1 MLGLGLA
8 RMVPLC
14 VHMGAKTYKDLVFW
28 QLCNELRQKVV
39 AITSR
44 EPAKSNRRFCD
55 HFREAISSACSGAA
69 EGFGRRTHAEFAQ
82 FMGIAR
88 GSVMETQDKL
98 DEALQSGYI
107 AQAEHDDMFHL
118 ANRAIGAATKLIVY
132 LEGGARYPRRASRS
146 PSRPTR

>member
-1 MLGLGLA
+1 
-8 RMVPLC
+8 
-14 VHMGAKTYKDLVFW
+14 MGAKTYKDLVFW
-28 QLCNELRQKVV
+28 QLCAELRKKVV
-39 AITSR
+39 AVTSR
-44 EPAKSNRRFCD
+44 EPAKNNRRFCD

-98 DEALQSGYI
+98 DEALESGYVTKS
-107 AQAEHDDMFHL
+107 EYDDMFHL

-132 LEGGARYPRRASRS
+132 LEGGARYPRRTTRS
-146 PSRPTR
+146 TSRPTRS

>member
-1 MLGLGLA
+1 
-8 RMVPLC
+8 MVP
-14 VHMGAKTYKDLVFW
+14 VVVSMGAKTYKDLVFW
-28 QLCNELRQKVV
+28 QLCDELRKKVV
-39 AITSR
+39 AITAR
-44 EPAKSNRRFCD
+44 EPAKSDRRFCD

-98 DEALQSGYI
+98 DEALESGYVTT
-107 AQAEHDDMFHL
+107 AEYDDTFHL

-132 LEGGARYPRRASRS
+132 LEGGARYPRRAARS
-146 PSRPTR
+146 PSRTR

>member
-1 MLGLGLA
+1 
-8 RMVPLC
+8 MVS
-14 VHMGAKTYKDLVFW
+14 VVVSMGAKTYKDLVFW
-28 QLCNELRQKVV
+28 QLCDELRKKVV
-39 AITSR
+39 TITSR

-98 DEALQSGYI
+98 DEALESGYVTR
-107 AQAEHDDMFHL
+107 AEYDETFHL

-132 LEGGARYPRRASRS
+132 LEGGARYPRRAT
-146 PSRPTR
+146 RPTR

>member
-1 MLGLGLA
+1 
-8 RMVPLC
+8 MVPAG
-14 VHMGAKTYKDLVFW
+14 VRMGAKTYRDLVFW
-28 QLCNELRQKVV
+28 QLCNELRKKVV

-44 EPAKSNRRFCD
+44 EPGKSNRRFCD

-98 DEALQSGYI
+98 DEALESGYVTK
-107 AQAEHDDMFHL
+107 AEYDDMFHL

-132 LEGGARYPRRASRS
+132 LEGGTRYPRRASRS
-146 PSRPTR
+146 TSRPTR